1 MSSAVRVRFAP
12 SPTGYLHIGGARTA
26 LFNWLHAK
34 HTGGTLILR
43 IEDTDRARNTE
54 AAAQAIYDGLRW
66 LGLDWDEGPQ
76 VGGNFGP
83 YFQSEREEIYR
94 AYLEK
99 LRANGR
105 VYDEQGAVRFRFERE
120 KVVVD
125 DTICGHVE
133 FDLSDAE
140 TNPDMTIRRADGSW
154 IFHFV
159 NVVDDIEMKI
169 SDVIRGEDHL
179 SNTPKHI
186 QLYRALG
193 ATPPRFAHIPLILN
207 LDGSKMSKRDQG
219 ASLITYMENGY
230 LPEAVRNFLCLLGWS
245 PKDDREK
252 LDLGEVVQIFDL
264 AKVHRKN
271 AAFDLEK
278 CTWLNGEYLRELSD
292 ERFRELG
299 RQALER
305 AGFDLSKFPRDY
317 VRAALDTCKGKFRIF
332 AELPAYGGFYF
343 RDDFEYNPESVAK
356 HFVPENKSRLE
367 TVRAA
372 FAGVETFDAANL
384 EATLK
389 ATAANLGLKV
399 GALVHPT
406 RLAVTG
412 SNAGPSLY
420 HLLEILG
427 KEKVLARLDRALA
440 KF

>member
-1 MSSAVRVRFAP
+1 MTSPVRVRFAP

-34 HTGGTLILR
+34 HTGGTFVLR
-43 IEDTDRARNTE
+43 IEDTDRSRNTE
-54 AAAQAIYDGLRW
+54 EAARAIYDGLRW
-66 LGLDWDEGPQ
+66 LGLHWDEGPE

-99 LRANGR
+99 LRAAGR
-105 VYDEQGAVRFRFERE
+105 VYDDEGAVRFRFERE
-120 KVVVD
+120 KVTVD
-125 DTICGHVE
+125 DTICGKVE

-140 TNPDMTIRRADGSW
+140 TNPDMTIRRPDGSW

-207 LDGSKMSKRDQG
+207 LDGSKMGKRDQG
-219 ASLITYMENGY
+219 ASLITYIENGY

-252 LDLGEVVQIFDL
+252 LDLTEVVRIFDL

-292 ERFRELG
+292 DRFREMG
-299 RQALER
+299 RRALER
-305 AGFDLSKFPRDY
+305 AGIDLSKFSPEY
-317 VRAALDTCKGKFRIF
+317 VRAALDTCQGKFRIF
-332 AELPAYGGFYF
+332 SELPAYGGFYF
-343 RDDFEYNPESVAK
+343 RDELEFNPEGVAK
-356 HFVPENKSRLE
+356 HFVSENKPRLE
-367 TVRAA
+367 AVRAA
-372 FAGVETFDAANL
+372 FAGLENFDAGNL
-384 EATLK
+384 ETTMK
-389 ATAANLGLKV
+389 AIAADLGVKV

-420 HLLEILG
+420 HLLQILG
-427 KEKVLARLDRALA
+427 KGKVLARLDRALS